1 MIDVH
6 VSLSR
11 WPFRRL
17 PLDEPAALVAA
28 LRRLGVTQAWAG
40 SFDGLLHRD
49 LAGVNL
55 RLADDCRANGGGLLV
70 PFGTVNPTLPD
81 WPEDVRRCHE
91 EHRMPGIRLHPNYH
105 GYRLD
110 DPRLAALLDE
120 AAGRSLLVQV
130 VASMEDERTQH
141 PLVRVPPV
149 DLSPLAGLVERHP
162 TLRVV
167 LLNAIPRAGDDRLKR
182 LVETG
187 RVWVDTAMLEGIAA
201 VERVVGAVGADRLL
215 VGSHAPFFALDA
227 APLKL
232 QESDLKE
239 PDRAAIAEGNA
250 RSLLGRV

>member
-1 MIDVH
+1 MIDVN

-17 PLDEPAALVAA
+17 PLDEPAPLVAA
-28 LRRLGVTQAWAG
+28 LKALGVTQAWAG

-49 LAGVNL
+49 VAAVNL
-55 RLADDCRANGGGLLV
+55 RLADDCRAHGAGLLV

-81 WPEDVRRCHE
+81 WRDDVRRCHE

-120 AAGRSLLVQV
+120 AAGRSLLVQI
-130 VASMEDERTQH
+130 AGAMEDERTQH

-149 DLSPLAGLVERHP
+149 DLSPLEDLVPRRP
-162 TLRVV
+162 ALRFVV
-167 LLNAIPRAGDDRLKR
+167 LNAMLRPGDTLLRR
-182 LVETG
+182 LVKTG
-187 RVWVDTAMLEGIAA
+187 RVWVDTAMLEGVAGIERAA
-201 VERVVGAVGADRLL
+201 EAVGADRLL
-215 VGSHAPFFALDA
+215 VGSHAPFYCVDT

-232 QESDLKE
+232 QESALE
-239 PDRAAIAEGNA
+239 EADRRAITEGNA
-250 RSLLGRV
+250 RSLLGRS